1 MNRIFLL
8 VMLYFFCMDQNMQA
22 QDVIVADI
30 NEIINSAQTDSPN
43 SLLAKTRE
51 NNAYWI
57 YVGAKSVF
65 KPQLGFSATLPNVN
79 RSISEITL
87 PGGNR
92 EFVTSSFMTNSVG
105 INLNQIISATGG
117 RVTVSSDLRRLD
129 DFGTSGQDA
138 SYLSAPINIRF
149 EQPIFRL
156 NPYKWDKKEAEI
168 NYTASK
174 KRFVEDR
181 ERIAFE
187 SVNNFF
193 DLYISKINLVES
205 IRNSAYLDSLAT
217 NAEGR
222 FSVGRISE
230 TELLQIQLSAKNAK
244 GTVARNSLS
253 VQNKIEALRDYLGIQ
268 KQVDFELKTPLPI
281 TLFEIDKDK
290 ALEYALKNR
299 SITEDFRLRLLTAE
313 RQMESAQKNN
323 GPSLNLNGSFGLTQT
338 SGSLSGAYQQL
349 LDQEQISLSL
359 DIPIADFGR
368 RKAQREIAKS
378 NLELTRLQLQQDQVS
393 FEREILVN
401 VEQFKLKRDQLQLA
415 KESLEIARK
424 RIDIA
429 KKRFKIGKIDVTNL
443 NIAIQEELGAQQS
456 YYSTLWDLWRA
467 HYTIR
472 NLTLYD
478 FENDVP
484 LE

>member
-8 VMLYFFCMDQNMQA
+8 VLFYFICLNPTVQA
-22 QDVIVADI
+22 QEVISADI
-30 NEIINSAQTDSPN
+30 KDIINSAQSDSPN
-43 SLLAKTRE
+43 FLLAKTRE

-57 YVGAKSVF
+57 YIASKSVF
-65 KPQLGFSATLPNVN
+65 KPQLGFSATLPNIN
-79 RSISEITL
+79 RSISDITL
-87 PGGNR
+87 PGGGR
-92 EFVTSSFMTNSVG
+92 EFVTSSFMSNTIGV
-105 INLNQIISATGG
+105 NLNQVISATGG
-117 RVTVSSDLRRLD
+117 SVTLSTGLQRLD
-129 DFGTSGQDA
+129 DFGTSGQPA
-138 SYLSAPINIRF
+138 NYLSSPIGIRF
-149 EQPIFRL
+149 DQPLFRL

-168 NYTASK
+168 NYKASK
-174 KRFVEDR
+174 KRYVEDR

-187 SVNNFF
+187 AVNNFF
-193 DLYISKINLVES
+193 DLYISKINLEES
-205 IRNSAYLDSLAT
+205 IRNSTYLDSLIV

-230 TELLQIQLSAKNAK
+230 TELLQMQLSAKNAK
-244 GTVARNSLS
+244 GAVARNNLS
-253 VQNKIEALRDYLGIQ
+253 VQNKIESLRDFLGIQ
-268 KQVDFELKTPLPI
+268 KQVDFDLKTPSPLKV
-281 TLFEIDKDK
+281 FEIDKDK

-299 SITEDFRLRLLTAE
+299 SITEDFRLRLLNAE
-313 RQMESAQKNN
+313 RQVESAQKNN
-323 GPSLNLNGSFGLTQT
+323 GPSLRLSGSFGLTQA
-338 SGSLSGAYQQL
+338 SESLSGAYQQF
-349 LDQEQISLSL
+349 LDQEQVSLSI

-378 NLELTRLQLQQDQVS
+378 NLELTQLQLKQDQVS

-401 VEQFKLKRDQLQLA
+401 VEQFKLKRDQLKLA
-415 KESLEIARK
+415 EEALEIAKK
-424 RIDIA
+424 RVDIA
-429 KKRFKIGKIDVTNL
+429 KKRFDIGKIDVTNL

-478 FENDVP
+478 FENDAP

>member
-8 VMLYFFCMDQNMQA
+8 VLFNFFCLNPTIQA
-22 QDVIVADI
+22 QEVIYADI
-30 NEIINSAQTDSPN
+30 NEIIESAQSDSPN
-43 SLLAKTRE
+43 YLLAKTRE
-51 NNAYWI
+51 NNAYWV
-57 YVGAKSVF
+57 YVAAKSVF
-65 KPQLGFSATLPNVN
+65 KPQLNFSALLPSIN
-79 RSISEITL
+79 RSISDITL
-87 PGGNR
+87 AGGVR
-92 EFVTSSFMTNSVG
+92 TFVTTSNMINIVG
-105 INLNQIISATGG
+105 VSLNQIVSATGG
-117 RVTVSSDLRRLD
+117 NVTVSSGLQRLD
-129 DFGTSGQDA
+129 DFGSLGGPS
-138 SYLSAPINIRF
+138 SYLSTPVNIRF
-149 EQPIFRL
+149 DQPLFRL

-174 KRFVEDR
+174 KRYVEDR

-193 DLYISKINLVES
+193 DLYISKINLEES

-244 GTVARNSLS
+244 GTVARNRLS
-253 VQNKIEALRDYLGIQ
+253 VQNKIETLRDFLGIQ
-268 KQVDFELKTPLPI
+268 KQVDFDLETPLPI
-281 TLFEIDKDK
+281 TVFEIDKDK

-299 SITEDFRLRLLTAE
+299 SITEDFRLRLLNAE
-313 RQMESAQKNN
+313 RQMETAQKNN
-323 GPSLNLNGSFGLTQT
+323 GPSLRLSGSFGLTQT

-349 LDQEQISLSL
+349 LDREEVSLSI

-368 RKAQREIAKS
+368 RRAQKEIAKS
-378 NLELTRLQLQQDQVS
+378 NLELTQLQLRQDQVS

-401 VEQFKLKRDQLQLA
+401 VEQFKLKRDQLKLA
-415 KESLEIARK
+415 EESLEIARK
-424 RIDIA
+424 RVDIA
-429 KKRFKIGKIDVTNL
+429 KKRFNIGKIDVTNL
-443 NIAIQEELGAQQS
+443 NIAIQEELSAQQS

-478 FENDVP
+478 FEKDIP